1 MFAAIQMGD
10 PLTAEIMTVEDVND
24 CDNVLDRA
32 AEVILSGGVVV
43 YPTDTSYGLGCD
55 PRNPDALDR
64 LLAIKRRDR
73 RVGVPLLFAD
83 SQQCESYHDFCDLE
97 KIIVKTFWPGSL
109 TLIVSPRPE
118 VPNHITA
125 GRGSVAI
132 RVPDH
137 LVPRGVARRVDG
149 PITGTSA
156 NRSGGPSP
164 FDLSVAM
171 EQLGDEVDLYIDAG
185 ASSLRNNSTIIGV
198 QDCEEPGGTANIKIY
213 REGQWKV
220 DDISRML
227 KGDSEAMRFWTSRI
241 IDADM

>member
-1 MFAAIQMGD
+1 MFAGIILGNQ
-10 PLTAEIMTVEDVND
+10 LTAEIMTVDDKNVE
-24 CDNVLDRA
+24 NVLDRA
-32 AEVILSGGVVV
+32 AEVVLSGGVIV

-55 PRNPDALDR
+55 PRDPDALDR

-83 SQQCESYHDFCDLE
+83 TTQCESYHDFCDLE
-97 KIIVKTFWPGSL
+97 RILVRTFWPGSL
-109 TLIVSPRPE
+109 TLIVSPKPE
-118 VPNHITA
+118 VPSHITA

-137 LVPRGVARRVDG
+137 PVPRGIARRVDG

-185 ASSLRNNSTIIGV
+185 VSALRHNSTIIGV
-198 QDCEEPGGTANIKIY
+198 QECEDDSDTLNIKIY
-213 REGQWKV
+213 REGQWTV
-220 DDISRML
+220 DEISRML